1 MLDIAICDLYMMS
14 FNAASTNIARTR
26 RTGANYIV
34 WLQVHVEVLTASPE
48 ANGFFNSKGFSRYIP
63 AAYSLLEHSTWA
75 RLTQQWN
82 RAHDKQQGAVCREL
96 REYNR
101 SGWEFHAKGIW

>member
-1 MLDIAICDLYMMS
+1 MTDDAMYELYTMS
-14 FNAASTNIARTR
+14 FNHATTNAAKTCCRGS
-26 RTGANYIV
+26 NYLV
-34 WLQVHVEVLTASPE
+34 WLQVNVEVLTASPE

-75 RLTQQWN
+75 RLTQQWK

-101 SGWEFHAKGIW
+101 PGWEFHAKGIW